1 MDRAPI
7 SLGRAAFQ
15 RSFPFGF
22 VVGRDGT
29 FEVVGAG
36 LARRIAEET
45 HPDIAFEVVQP
56 LTGGL
61 AAASKK
67 CGTIVCLR
75 VAADGLELKGEVLCL
90 DGGERYAVLATPVV
104 RTLDEARESGLQ
116 LLDFPPH
123 DPTPDRLLS
132 MQAASTALSDAR
144 ALSEKLE
151 TALTEARA
159 AVEAK
164 SRFLAVMSHE
174 LRTPMNGVGSM
185 VDLLMGTELVEEQR
199 EVLSTID
206 LCARTLHV
214 LVDDILDYS
223 KLEADGVELESIP
236 FDPVAV
242 AEQAARLFEVS
253 AQERGVEVSVELR
266 PGVPR
271 RILGDPHRVRQVLS
285 NLVGNAVKFTEEGSV
300 TLVLARSGERL
311 SATVVDT
318 GVGIPE
324 SAQPTLFEPFTQADV
339 STTRNHGGT
348 GLGLTISREL
358 ARLMG
363 GDVSLVE
370 SSERGTTFRFDFD
383 FEHAEALARIGV
395 QVAPFGEKTVAVHG
409 VPARI
414 KRPDPEAIVRD
425 VVDVIARTGK
435 APDAEDVLEEVLHR
449 ASCRSSIMAGD
460 VLDQDSIRA
469 LLERARASG
478 ADQTCPHA
486 RPTRVKFTLADL
498 EKAFHRT

>member
-1 MDRAPI
+1 
-7 SLGRAAFQ
+7 
-15 RSFPFGF
+15 
-22 VVGRDGT
+22 
-29 FEVVGAG
+29 
-36 LARRIAEET
+36 
-45 HPDIAFEVVQP
+45 
-56 LTGGL
+56 
-61 AAASKK
+61 
-67 CGTIVCLR
+67 
-75 VAADGLELKGEVLCL
+75 
-90 DGGERYAVLATPVV
+90 
-104 RTLDEARESGLQ
+104 
-116 LLDFPPH
+116 
-123 DPTPDRLLS
+123 

-185 VDLLMGTELVEEQR
+185 VDLLMGTELVDEQR

-383 FEHAEALARIGV
+383 FEHAEALPAASEAAPCPARPSGIDDLAGRSILV
-395 QVAPFGEKTVAVHG
+395 VEDNPTNRLVAQRLLEKLGVAV
-409 VPARI
+409 
-414 KRPDPEAIVRD
+414 
-425 VVDVIARTGK
+425 TL
-435 APDAEDVLEEVLHR
+435 AEDGAQAIEEVADQPFDLVLMDLMMPNVDGATAAR
-449 ASCRSSIMAGD
+449 AIRQLDVEWRGLPIIAFTAGAFD
-460 VLDQDSIRA
+460 EDREVAASAGMCGFLQKPVRLEQLEA
-469 LLERARASG
+469 VLLEHIDVHG
-478 ADQTCPHA
+478 HA
-486 RPTRVKFTLADL
+486 A
-498 EKAFHRT
+498 